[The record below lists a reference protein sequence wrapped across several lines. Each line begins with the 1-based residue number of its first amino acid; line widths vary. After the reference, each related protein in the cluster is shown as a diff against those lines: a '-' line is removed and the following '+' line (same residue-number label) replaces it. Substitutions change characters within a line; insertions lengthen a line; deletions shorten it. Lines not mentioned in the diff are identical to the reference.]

1 MFAYTDRFP
10 ARPYI
15 LEGYLT
21 NQTAIIGRS
30 VNFSCP
36 IISDIAAHIQWARYH
51 ANNDTDGLKP
61 NITAEQVST
70 HTHSSLTLVM
80 VLIDSIFLGE
90 NEVFS
95 YLLI

>member
-70 HTHSSLTLVM
+70 HT
-80 VLIDSIFLGE
+80 FLLDIGDGVDRFYFSFWE